1 VPVLDSAVAFPLV
14 LGLVLIVPAGWMG
27 RLNSSLR
34 RRADDNIAATDEA
47 AAASPRPDYDAMARF
62 YAWAYRGLGAFFL
75 TLAVWNFLT
84 RR

>member
-1 VPVLDSAVAFPLV
+1 MPALDSTVVFPLV
-14 LGLVLIVPAGWMG
+14 LGLVMIVPAGWMG
-27 RLNSSLR
+27 QLNSRLR

-47 AAASPRPDYDAMARF
+47 AAAKPRPDYDGLARF

-75 TLAVWNFLT
+75 SLAVWNYLM